1 MNQSKITVRY
11 AKAFIALGKEKNLLP
26 EFHQDA
32 ELVAS
37 VCSSSTDFILLL
49 ESPVIKTSQKINAI
63 QKVFS
68 GKVNDLTLKF
78 LMLIAQ
84 NKREIYIPGI
94 FRNFLDYYRKD
105 QGIRSAI
112 ITSAQPLNDT
122 ILSQIRK
129 ILEKEL
135 NATIELKQQ
144 VKKELI
150 GGFILRVDDQQYDAS
165 LSTQLKKI
173 KESLLQTEV

>member
-11 AKAFIALGKEKNLLP
+11 AKAFIALGKEKNFLP

-105 QGIRSAI
+105 QESDRQSLQAHNRSM
-112 ITSAQPLNDT
+112 TPSCPK
-122 ILSQIRK
+122 SGK
-129 ILEKEL
+129 
-135 NATIELKQQ
+135 
-144 VKKELI
+144 
-150 GGFILRVDDQQYDAS
+150 F
-165 LSTQLKKI
+165 LKKN
-173 KESLLQTEV
+173 